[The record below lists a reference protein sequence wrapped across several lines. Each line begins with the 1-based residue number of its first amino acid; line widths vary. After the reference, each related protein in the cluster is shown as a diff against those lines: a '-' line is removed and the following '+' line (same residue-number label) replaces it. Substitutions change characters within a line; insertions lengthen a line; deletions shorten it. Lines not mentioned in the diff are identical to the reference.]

1 MNIKFIYFILFLV
14 FGSYLISVENL
25 DVDLVIS
32 EKMKKIKNKMGSNKL
47 YNNDEINP
55 ALQDGYNTDINSLA
69 SKKVQDSLGKYNT
82 INISSDEDKIEN
94 KVIENKPIITSNNEK
109 GGGITNVIIILG
121 LVLVALYLINK

>member
-1 MNIKFIYFILFLV
+1 MFLV